1 MALDGN
7 PEENTEVMKEW
18 SVELQALTPAPV
30 EELAERL
37 IDYFADRGPAVSLE
51 RDRVE
56 VRLDIA
62 ADSPND
68 AFQEALTLLSKGFP
82 ELYVVRAQVDAVED
96 LERRLEQSN
105 APELLGL
112 AEVAEELGVSKQR
125 VSELARPSPR
135 RSPGSSRVRC
145 GSAPLWSVSCGRG
158 SERRAGPHGRS
169 VRQLRSAD
177 GLSQSRPAGQQRWHG
192 RRRATLD
199 RSPRPRLSLGPI
211 WHHSVPT
218 AGDITSTSLPSGS
231 ST

>member
-18 SVELQALTPAPV
+18 SVELQAVTPAPV

-56 VRLDIA
+56 VRLDVA
-62 ADSPND
+62 GDSPNE

-125 VSELARPSPR
+125 VSELASGASFP
-135 RSPGSSRVRC
+135 
-145 GSAPLWSVSCGRG
+145 APIARLKS
-158 SERRAGPHGRS
+158 GP
-169 VRQLRSAD
+169 VWQRSALVRFMRSWKRAP
-177 GLSQSRPAGQQRWHG
+177 GRPA
-192 RRRATLD
+192 RAK
-199 RSPRPRLSLGPI
+199 R
-211 WHHSVPT
+211 
-218 AGDITSTSLPSGS
+218 
-231 ST
+231 